1 MRTRSMCVCLCV
13 CLCVCFKA
21 FERRERRSGIHIE
34 VLTQVR
40 DEGFP
45 PGIVTSQLVRFYD
58 HELGGSVS
66 QAPGVA
72 DSLSLSAD
80 YLALC

>member
-1 MRTRSMCVCLCV
+1 MCV

-40 DEGFP
+40 DEGFL
-45 PGIVTSQLVRFYD
+45 PGIVTS
-58 HELGGSVS
+58 
-66 QAPGVA
+66 
-72 DSLSLSAD
+72 
-80 YLALC
+80 